1 MKKDKINFNDLQ
13 LPHDKEVGFPGDTNK
28 IKPIKL
34 DYPIIQIGKA
44 YYQEKSPGVLSHSLK
59 SAAID
64 RYGKDVIN
72 QIEYYIGF
80 INEPSHINHQ
90 RVINDDYNSYKKISH
105 LPKEGE
111 WPTIKTFLS
120 HIYKE
125 GGGEGDL
132 QMALEYFWNL
142 YVNPKQKMPFL
153 GLVSSEKG
161 TGKSTFLNFVK
172 LIFEENASVV
182 SAHDFK
188 TSFNDHYASS
198 LVIYSDEHAEGQ
210 DRITIAQKFKM
221 MITET
226 NMRVEAKFG
235 TPYTSKCYFKII
247 VVGND
252 EEMLTFIEKENTRY
266 WIIKID
272 PFEGNENHR
281 FIEKLEKE
289 IPAFL
294 FYLVNDFEARPSRGR
309 LYFDPSEFQTEAS
322 KLIQENSKS
331 SLMKEIEEYIL
342 DIFELN
348 ANLKEL
354 KYAPKDLQKVLCKNE
369 RSYIIKTLKN
379 MNMKPSEQTE
389 RYSPG
394 VGESISNGGNLLGT
408 ATGKIYT
415 FHRRDFIDIEIP
427 S

>member
-13 LPHDKEVGFPGDTNK
+13 LSHDKEVGFPGDTKK
-28 IKPIKL
+28 IEPIKL

-44 YYQEKSPGVLSHSLK
+44 YYQEKSPGMLSHSLK

-64 RYGKDVIN
+64 RYGKAVLS
-72 QIEYYIGF
+72 QIEYYFGF
-80 INEPSHINHQ
+80 INEPSHINYQ
-90 RVINDDYNSYKKISH
+90 RIIGDDYNSYKKISH
-105 LPKEGE
+105 IPNQGG
-111 WPTIKTFLS
+111 WPTIKLFLS
-120 HIYKE
+120 HIYKN
-125 GGGEGDL
+125 GGGL

-142 YVNPKQKMPFL
+142 YNNPKQKMPFL
-153 GLVSSEKG
+153 GLVSNEKG

-252 EEMLTFIEKENTRY
+252 EEMLTFIEEENTRY

-272 PFEGNENHR
+272 PFEGKENDR

-294 FYLVNDFEARPSRGR
+294 FYLANEFEARSSRGR

-322 KLIQENSKS
+322 RLIQENSKS
-331 SLMKEIEEYIL
+331 SLMKEIEDYIL
-342 DIFELN
+342 DIFESN
-348 ANLKEL
+348 TDLKEL
-354 KYAPKDLQKVLCKNE
+354 KYAPKDLQKVLSKNE
-369 RSYIIKTLKN
+369 RSYIIKTLKK
-379 MNMKPSEQTE
+379 MGMMPSEQTE

-394 VGESISNGGNLLGT
+394 VSESMLNGGNLQRT
-408 ATGKIYT
+408 ATGKVYT
-415 FHRRDFIDIEIP
+415 FYRKDFIDIENN
-427 S
+427 

>member
-1 MKKDKINFNDLQ
+1 MKNKLNLNKMRLSTYDRNSFPSEEKVDKI
-13 LPHDKEVGFPGDTNK
+13 
-28 IKPIKL
+28 IKL
-34 DYPIIQIGKA
+34 EYPIIQIGKA

-64 RYGKDVIN
+64 RYGKDVLN
-72 QIEYYIGF
+72 QIEYYFGL

-90 RVINDDYNSYKKISH
+90 RIIDDDYNSYKKISH
-105 LPKEGE
+105 LPKQGD
-111 WPTIKTFLS
+111 WSTIKLFLS
-120 HIYKE
+120 HIYKK
-125 GGGEGDL
+125 GGGL

-210 DRITIAQKFKM
+210 DRIIIAQKFKM

-252 EEMLTFIEKENTRY
+252 EEMLTFIEEENTRY

-272 PFEGNENHR
+272 PFEGKENDR
-281 FIEKLEKE
+281 FIEKLEEE

-294 FYLVNDFEARPSRGR
+294 FYLANEFEARSSRGR

-322 KLIQENSKS
+322 RLIQENSKS
-331 SLMKEIEEYIL
+331 TLMKEIEDYIL
-342 DIFELN
+342 DTFESN

-354 KYAPKDLQKVLCKNE
+354 KYAPKDLQKVLSKNE
-369 RSYIIKTLKN
+369 RSYIIKTLKK
-379 MNMKPSEQTE
+379 MGMRPSEQTE

-394 VGESISNGGNLLGT
+394 VTDSISNGGNFQGT
-408 ATGKIYT
+408 VTGKVYT
-415 FHRRDFIDIEIP
+415 FLRKDFIDIVNN
-427 S
+427 